1 MVGTGVIGTAVTVTV
16 TVDRLLGSVHPRHSG
31 IRCPVNYL

>member
-1 MVGTGVIGTAVTVTV
+1 MSGAGVIGTAVTV

-31 IRCPVNYL
+31 IRYPVNYR

>member
-1 MVGTGVIGTAVTVTV
+1 MAGTGVIGTAVTV

-31 IRCPVNYL
+31 IRYPLNYL